1 MRLIAILQL
10 SCLVVLQVQILFS
23 VLEFGFLRSCTGSSQ
38 YYKCLPGLFFLIMK
52 LYDNP
57 R

>member
-23 VLEFGFLRSCTGSSQ
+23 VLEFGFFAAVPGHLSIINTSLVSS
-38 YYKCLPGLFFLIMK
+38 FL
-52 LYDNP
+52 L
-57 R
+57 